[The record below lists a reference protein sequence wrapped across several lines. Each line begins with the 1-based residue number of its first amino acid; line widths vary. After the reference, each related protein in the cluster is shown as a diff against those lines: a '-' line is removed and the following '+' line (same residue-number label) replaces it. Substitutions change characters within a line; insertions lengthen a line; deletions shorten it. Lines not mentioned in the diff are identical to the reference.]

1 MELGIQGKKVLIT
14 GATRGIGRAI
24 AEQCISEGASIAF
37 CARHEAQ
44 VKEMVV
50 SLSSAGAEVYGEV
63 VDVADHD
70 ALRQWIGRAAT
81 QLGGIDI
88 VIANPS
94 AFGVGATEADWRMGY
109 AVDLMGSIVTIESTL
124 PYLEAAA
131 QQSGEAAVLVI
142 ASVAAAET
150 DMESAYGAYKAGLIH
165 YAKGLA
171 RRLAP
176 QAIRVNSLSPGTIFV
191 EDGFWDNA
199 QKYAPDIYHT
209 YLGRNPMGR
218 MGRAEEVANGALFL
232 CSPVASF
239 VTGTNLVVDGG
250 LTARVS
256 Y

>member
-150 DMESAYGAYKAGLIH
+150 DMESAYGAYKAGLI
-165 YAKGLA
+165 
-171 RRLAP
+171 
-176 QAIRVNSLSPGTIFV
+176 
-191 EDGFWDNA
+191 
-199 QKYAPDIYHT
+199 
-209 YLGRNPMGR
+209 
-218 MGRAEEVANGALFL
+218 
-232 CSPVASF
+232 
-239 VTGTNLVVDGG
+239 
-250 LTARVS
+250 TAVR
-256 Y
+256 